1 MAAHELLKLSSYIG
15 LCGWQKT
22 NDLIGPSLAVHK
34 LCAARDCC
42 GNRHAFTLTK
52 LYVFLRIFGTHQMNH
67 TQLQQQ
73 QKTPQ
78 EQKPCDPQSA
88 RARFTS
94 AEKCSNYLAR
104 LVLLPEIERHGFF
117 VCVVALVRTC
127 IHTRVA
133 FVMYPLYTVECTDMY
148 AFVGAA
154 LWGGSSGGRGRWKTA
169 GRDGCWF
176 GLVRFWFRSRM
187 HSSVCVW
194 MLCVCVWWLMVL
206 LQ

>member
-1 MAAHELLKLSSYIG
+1 
-15 LCGWQKT
+15 
-22 NDLIGPSLAVHK
+22 
-34 LCAARDCC
+34 
-42 GNRHAFTLTK
+42 
-52 LYVFLRIFGTHQMNH
+52 MNH
-67 TQLQQQ
+67 TQLQQK
-73 QKTPQ
+73 KTPQ
-78 EQKPCDPQSA
+78 EQKPFDPQSA

-154 LWGGSSGGRGRWKTA
+154 LWGGRAVVVAA
-169 GRDGCWF
+169 GRPRAGTAVGLVWF
-176 GLVRFWFRSRM
+176 GFGLGRACIPV
-187 HSSVCVW
+187 
-194 MLCVCVWWLMVL
+194 CVCVDVVCVCVVVNGIVAIKSLPFDMWTTIYRPALWCVPFDLGYWPVL
-206 LQ
+206 HKHTHTHTPPCSHAHTHTHNTQCL